1 MIGSVDNYNG
11 YRDSAGGE
19 GEGKSSGAYGIPE
32 TGPESTKIPDLKAAM
47 KLYVV
52 VFLLLLVF
60 GSIAQGW
67 HFETG
72 MILTQ
77 WVIILVPALWFLRR
91 YRVDLVN
98 YVRFK
103 ALDWHFIPVI
113 ILLSASFW
121 LLNMAIAAG
130 MVTGLMEIGYEPV
143 LVLDPPQT
151 LQHYLVYIF
160 ILSVSAGICE
170 EVMFRGTIMPA
181 LEDRGAVPAVVL
193 SSLLFALF
201 HVSFLNLFSTFI
213 LGAVMAVVVIKTG
226 SLWGGM
232 LYHMLNN
239 FYAAT
244 YLYLAGQEETAAE
257 LDPQGLWALLPLAIM
272 AGAGAYAGLR
282 LLQNRSKVEP
292 LLKHRGEGWLPRG
305 WFNWLLVVSIVL
317 FLVLAMLELA
327 LGFGW
332 FEPF

>member
-1 MIGSVDNYNG
+1 MDNYNG
-11 YRDSAGGE
+11 YRDPTGGE
-19 GEGKSSGAYGIPE
+19 GEGKSPGAYGIPE
-32 TGPESTKIPDLKAAM
+32 AGPERTKKPGLKAAM

-60 GSIAQGW
+60 GSIAQVW
-67 HFETG
+67 NFEIG
-72 MILTQ
+72 MIITQ
-77 WVIILVPALWFLRR
+77 WVIILIPTLWFLRR
-91 YRVDLVN
+91 YRADRVN
-98 YVRFK
+98 FIRFK
-103 ALDWHFIPVI
+103 ALEWRFVPVI

-130 MVTGLMEIGYEPV
+130 MVTSLMEIGYEPV
-143 LVLDPPQT
+143 MVLDPPQT
-151 LQHYLVYIF
+151 LQHYLIYIF
-160 ILSVSAGICE
+160 ILSISAGICE

-181 LEDRGAVPAVVL
+181 LEDRGVVPAIVF
-193 SSLLFALF
+193 SSFLFALF
-201 HVSFLNLFSTFI
+201 HVSFLNLLSTFM

-226 SLWGGM
+226 SLWGGI

-257 LDPQGLWALLPLAIM
+257 LEPRGLWALLPLAIA

-292 LLKHRGEGWLPRG
+292 FLKHRGERWLPRG
-305 WFNWLLVVSIVL
+305 WFNWLLIISVVL
-317 FLVLAMLELA
+317 FLILAMLELA

-332 FEPF
+332 VEPL

>member
-1 MIGSVDNYNG
+1 MENYSEHEVRPGN
-11 YRDSAGGE
+11 GGE
-19 GEGKSSGAYGIPE
+19 KEEIVSLSNGPGSSPN
-32 TGPESTKIPDLKAAM
+32 LKAVM

-52 VFLLLLVF
+52 VFLLLLIF
-60 GSIAQGW
+60 GSIAQGL
-67 HFETG
+67 HFESG
-72 MILTQ
+72 MIITQ
-77 WVIILVPALWFLRR
+77 WVIILLPALWFLRR
-91 YRVDLVN
+91 YRVDRAN
-98 YVRFK
+98 FVRFR
-103 ALDWHFIPVI
+103 ALEWHFIPVI

-143 LVLDPPQT
+143 MVLEPPQT
-151 LQHYLVYIF
+151 LQHYLVYLF
-160 ILSVSAGICE
+160 ILSISAGICE

-181 LEDRGAVPAVVL
+181 LEEHGVVPAIVL

-201 HVSFLNLFSTFI
+201 HVSFLNLFSTFM

-226 SLWGGM
+226 SLWGGIF
-232 LYHMLNN
+232 YHMLNN

-244 YLYLAGQEETAAE
+244 YLYLAGQEEAAAE
-257 LDPQGLWALLPLAIM
+257 IDPQALWALLPLVVM

-292 LLKHRGEGWLPRG
+292 LLKNRAGRWLPPG
-305 WFNWLLVVSIVL
+305 WFNWLLVVSIIF
-317 FLVLAMLELA
+317 FLLLAFFELA

-332 FEPF
+332 LGWM

>member
-1 MIGSVDNYNG
+1 MPDIYRNSNRPGDQIGPEIA
-11 YRDSAGGE
+11 DSATG
-19 GEGKSSGAYGIPE
+19 
-32 TGPESTKIPDLKAAM
+32 GPEVKPGLKAIM
-47 KLYVV
+47 KLYVI

-60 GSIAQGW
+60 GSIAQGL
-67 HFETG
+67 HFEIG
-72 MILTQ
+72 MIITQ
-77 WVIILVPALWFLRR
+77 WVIILLPALWFLRR
-91 YRVDLVN
+91 YRVGRIN
-98 YVRFK
+98 FVRFRV
-103 ALDWHFIPVI
+103 LEWHFVPVI

-130 MVTGLMEIGYEPV
+130 MVTGLMEIGFEPV
-143 LVLDPPQT
+143 MVIEPPQT
-151 LQHYLVYIF
+151 LQHYLVYLF
-160 ILSVSAGICE
+160 ILSISAGICE

-181 LEDRGAVPAVVL
+181 LEENGVVSAIVF

-226 SLWGGM
+226 SLWGGI

-257 LDPQGLWALLPLAIM
+257 IDPQALWALLPLAVM

-292 LLKHRGEGWLPRG
+292 LLKNRTGGWLPRG
-305 WFNWLLVVSIVL
+305 WFNWLLVIAIIFFLLLAL
-317 FLVLAMLELA
+317 FELA

-332 FEPF
+332 LDLL